1 MYIHIQIKG
10 KVKYMRSIH
19 LNIPFHMHEQLDAI
33 AKKENKPRSFIIREM
48 LNKGIEER
56 ESKQGKKQ
64 NDNY

>member
-1 MYIHIQIKG
+1 
-10 KVKYMRSIH
+10 MRSIH

-56 ESKQGKKQ
+56 ETKKRGQ
-64 NDNY
+64 THDNN